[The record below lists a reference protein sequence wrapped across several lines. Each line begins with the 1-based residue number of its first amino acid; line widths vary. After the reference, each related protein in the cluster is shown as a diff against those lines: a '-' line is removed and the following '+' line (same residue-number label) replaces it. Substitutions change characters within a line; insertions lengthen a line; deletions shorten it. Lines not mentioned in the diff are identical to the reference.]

1 MQNMNRSVL
10 FIAFVVVFG
19 NVLASAA
26 TTNSGYPAC
35 LKKEWLDD
43 LVQFSISKD
52 NNSWKAYM
60 NSGKCLM
67 MKGGLKVTVTESPGV
82 FGGTT
87 GFIFEGTKAWTLRE
101 AINY

>member
-1 MQNMNRSVL
+1 M
-10 FIAFVVVFG
+10 
-19 NVLASAA
+19 ASAA

-43 LVQFSISKD
+43 LMQFTLSKD
-52 NNSWKAYM
+52 ESSWKAYM
-60 NSGKCLM
+60 KSGKCLM
-67 MKGGLKVTVTESPGV
+67 MKAGLKVTITESPGM

-101 AINY
+101 AINRD